1 MKNLKIIVALLS
13 AMLISSASVAGELT
27 VTGNAK
33 ATMNIGS
40 SDSAAA
46 AQETGK
52 TLSVENELVF
62 GASGELDNGTTWTY
76 SMQLDAGAVDDPTI
90 TLTNNFGTIGIF
102 GGAGGLNAKH
112 FGSAN
117 AVAYGSQFGRGN
129 GTGEF
134 QDPADISS
142 LNNIQY
148 HTPAGLLPLGI
159 VGKISKGFTGS
170 ATNKPGDAPLASAAI
185 GDSMSYSI
193 DIAPIENLALQ
204 ASYTT
209 VDALASTL
217 DDGQS
222 QESGAI
228 GAKYTMGNFT
238 AGYSRGYHAP
248 ASSKSAASG
257 AAPSTINEYVN
268 DSYSIGVKVNDNLSV
283 SYGKEESVANYTTD
297 TTADVTVEIDVIQ
310 AAYTMGGLTTSVSVK
325 NVDNLSYDTTK
336 DTKEATIF
344 LTLAF

>member
-1 MKNLKIIVALLS
+1 MAV
-13 AMLISSASVAGELT
+13 
-27 VTGNAK
+27 
-33 ATMNIGS
+33 GS

-62 GASGELDNGTTWTY
+62 GASGELDNGTTWNY

-134 QDPADISS
+134 QDPADIGA

-159 VGKISKGFTGS
+159 VGKISKAFTGS
-170 ATNKPGDAPLASAAI
+170 ATNKPGDAPLATASI
-185 GDSMSYSI
+185 GDAMSYSI

-209 VDALASTL
+209 VDQTTAIAQ
-217 DDGQS
+217 DGQS

-248 ASSKSAASG
+248 ASPKSAASG
-257 AAPSTINEYVN
+257 TVSAINEYIN

-283 SYGKEESVANYTTD
+283 SYGKEESTANYTTD

-336 DTKEATIF
+336 DSKEATIF

>member
-1 MKNLKIIVALLS
+1 MRNLKIIVALLS

-46 AQETGK
+46 AQETGR

-62 GASGELDNGTTWTY
+62 GASGELDNGTTWKY

-134 QDPADISS
+134 QDPADIGAV
-142 LNNIQY
+142 NNIQY

-159 VGKISKGFTGS
+159 VGKVSKGFTGAS
-170 ATNKPGDAPLASAAI
+170 TNKPGDAPLASSAI

-209 VDALASTL
+209 VDQTTAIAQ
-217 DDGQS
+217 DGQS

-248 ASSKSAASG
+248 ASPKSAASG
-257 AAPSTINEYVN
+257 TVATINEYVN

-283 SYGKEESVANYTTD
+283 SYGKEESTANYTTD
-297 TTADVTVEIDVIQ
+297 STADVTAEIDVIQ

-325 NVDNLSYDTTK
+325 NVDNLSYDTTQ

>member
-46 AQETGK
+46 AQETGR

-62 GASGELDNGTTWTY
+62 AASGELDNGTTWKY
-76 SMQLDAGAVDDPTI
+76 SMQLDAGSVDDPSI
-90 TLTNNFGTIGIF
+90 TLSNNLGTIGIF
-102 GGAGGLNAKH
+102 QAAGGLNSKH
-112 FGSAN
+112 FGAAN

-134 QDPADISS
+134 VDPYDIGGLS
-142 LNNIQY
+142 NIQY
-148 HTPAGLLPLGI
+148 HSPAGLLPLGTVI
-159 VGKISKGFTGS
+159 KVAKGFAGT
-170 ATNKPGDAPLASAAI
+170 ATNKPGDAPLTTPTA
-185 GDSMSYSI
+185 GDAMNYSI
-193 DIAPIENLALQ
+193 DVAPIDGLAIQ
-204 ASYTT
+204 ASYYTE
-209 VDALASTL
+209 DALASTG

-222 QESGAI
+222 KEAGAI
-228 GAKYTMGNFT
+228 GAKYAMGNFT
-238 AGYSRGYHAP
+238 VGYTRGYIAP
-248 ASSKSAASG
+248 ASPKSAASG
-257 AAPSTINEYVN
+257 TVASVNEYIN
-268 DSYSIGVKVNDNLSV
+268 DSYSLGIKINDNLSV

-297 TTADVTVEIDVIQ
+297 TTADVTVEIDAIQ

-325 NVDNLSYDTTK
+325 NVDNLGYDNTI

>member
-62 GASGELDNGTTWTY
+62 GASGELDNGTTWKY

-90 TLTNNFGTIGIF
+90 TLTNNLGTIGIF
-102 GGAGGLNAKH
+102 GGAGGLNAK
-112 FGSAN
+112 
-117 AVAYGSQFGRGN
+117 QFGRGN
-129 GTGEF
+129 GAGEF
-134 QDPADISS
+134 QDPADIGAV
-142 LNNIQY
+142 NNIQY

-159 VGKISKGFTGS
+159 VGKVSKGFAGA
-170 ATNKPGDAPLASAAI
+170 ATNKPGDAPLASA
-185 GDSMSYSI
+185 GVGNSMSYSI

-209 VDALASTL
+209 VDQTTGIAQ
-217 DDGQS
+217 DGQS

-248 ASSKSAASG
+248 ASPKSAASG
-257 AAPSTINEYVN
+257 TVSLVNEYIN
-268 DSYSIGVKVNDNLSV
+268 NSYSIGVKVNDNLSV

-325 NVDNLSYDTTK
+325 NVDNLSYDATK